1 MTENNLNN
9 TAVSQI
15 PTWFE
20 RKFEFTF
27 PIEHYLVL
35 SVRLRGTPARLEEI
49 LHDVSRDV
57 LIRKPAN
64 KWSVQEHAGHL
75 LDLESVWVERVDDFL
90 TDQDTLTVADLS
102 NRGTNEADYNA
113 RKLSEILA
121 GFRTAR
127 LRLTDQVDKLPPDF
141 FGRTLL
147 HPRLKQPIRLVD
159 HLYFV
164 AEHDDHHLARIWE
177 MLSAKSRARRK
188 Q

>member
-20 RKFEFTF
+20 RKFEFNF

-49 LHDVSRDV
+49 FHDVSRDV

-90 TDQDTLTVADLS
+90 TDKDTLTVADLS

-113 RKLSEILA
+113 RKL
-121 GFRTAR
+121 
-127 LRLTDQVDKLPPDF
+127 
-141 FGRTLL
+141 
-147 HPRLKQPIRLVD
+147 
-159 HLYFV
+159 
-164 AEHDDHHLARIWE
+164 
-177 MLSAKSRARRK
+177 
-188 Q
+188 

>member
-75 LDLESVWVERVDDFL
+75 LDLESVWAERVDDRCS
-90 TDQDTLTVADLS
+90 QGCWIQS
-102 NRGTNEADYNA
+102 G
-113 RKLSEILA
+113 
-121 GFRTAR
+121 
-127 LRLTDQVDKLPPDF
+127 
-141 FGRTLL
+141 
-147 HPRLKQPIRLVD
+147 
-159 HLYFV
+159 
-164 AEHDDHHLARIWE
+164 
-177 MLSAKSRARRK
+177 
-188 Q
+188 